1 MHSIANLNPKS
12 VVSPQ
17 PYEFTELYREDQ
29 SQTTPHDSR
38 EDPGGTDLR
47 KCVLGG
53 DLKPAQ
59 SAGDQVLTTSLT
71 YLLGLETICS
81 LCISVSGKPIVPEL
95 RSGFPL

>member
-47 KCVLGG
+47 KCVLKRG
-53 DLKPAQ
+53 PE
-59 SAGDQVLTTSLT
+59 TSPVCR
-71 YLLGLETICS
+71 GP
-81 LCISVSGKPIVPEL
+81 GAHH
-95 RSGFPL
+95 